1 MFRLLPEGRSMLK
14 TSRLSRSLWMIA
26 IGCLPFIGGL
36 PLIAAEVQPAMP
48 DLAPRIGAHIAND
61 YYDQT
66 RIKPV
71 LMVQRALR
79 TLESSEASIDTR
91 WQDGTISVIIADRQF
106 DLAAP
111 EPSTLEQAMKLL
123 ERVRG
128 MVDKSDLSAERKRD
142 LAYQLVNGALSVL
155 DPHTVVMPPEP
166 ANDFREDIAGEF
178 FGIGAFLHQED
189 GQISI
194 DRVMAGLPADKA
206 GVQDGDVIL
215 AVNGEKTAGLSL
227 EQAVRRIKGP
237 KGTTVVLT
245 VERKTA
251 AGAIDISVVRD
262 LVQIITMRSHRAGD
276 VGYIRMDEF
285 NGLTARDLY
294 RSVLELQQNGPMKA
308 FILDLRFNGG
318 GLLDQ
323 ARLISDFFLPKGE
336 EIVRTVTSD
345 NEPQVFNSSSRQI
358 LDIPMVVMTSGGSA
372 SAAEILSGCLQR
384 NNRAVV
390 IGATTFGKGSVQT
403 IKDLSD
409 GSRFKVTIQEYQLPG
424 GVSIQDLGVQPDVK
438 LVRHTTRQD
447 GEVDLLPFTNT
458 REVDDEFA
466 LKNKAAYEHKST
478 YELGWLAEYQTLD
491 DLRKSGLAARDFVP
505 DQEASLVISL
515 LQKTTAAPDFSVSA
529 EAATAQRSVRQFL
542 LERMKAP
549 LEEARQNEIK
559 DLAEAFAKRTP
570 SAVVWGEE
578 TAVPEQSLTVTF
590 DGPPSVKAG
599 ENAALQFTVHNSAEV
614 TVGRLYGLVD
624 ADRFSPLWEDEVAFG
639 QVSAK
644 GTVTG
649 VLNFKVPPR
658 LYAGEERFSLHLFV
672 DHGQHVITNVPVV
685 LQVEAQPRPHLGY
698 KWKIIDE
705 NKDGILQPGENAT
718 VNIDVMNDGQGASEK
733 LSVRV
738 FKDNDPFVQ
747 LEEKGGSLA
756 GIAPGAEASVN
767 VPLRI
772 LPETKEGNKV
782 KAFSAQQ
789 VKLQVRIDERF
800 DENVDA
806 RFRATLFHE
815 LTIPVGV
822 VLNPK
827 PIIQPKVQLL
837 ETTKAANNQ
846 VTLTLKVEDDNLR
859 FVTTFLNEDKVDLLS
874 ADKLPNDKIYRVTMT
889 LKPGANA
896 IRVAA
901 LDYDRLDEVLPIRLW
916 GEGSAPENNATTTV
930 AAPVV
935 KPEAQT
941 PAPFIP

>member
-1 MFRLLPEGRSMLK
+1 MPKIMPRSHSLLLMA
-14 TSRLSRSLWMIA
+14 M
-26 IGCLPFIGGL
+26 GCLPL
-36 PLIAAEVQPAMP
+36 LAADVQPAMP
-48 DLAPRIGAHIAND
+48 DLAPRIGAYIVND

-66 RIKPV
+66 RIKPA

-79 TLESSEASIDTR
+79 QLESSEASIDTR
-91 WQDGTISVIIADRQF
+91 WANGQISVMVADRQF
-106 DLAAP
+106 DVPAP
-111 EPSTLEQAMKLL
+111 EPTTLDQAMALI
-123 ERVRG
+123 ERVRVV
-128 MVDKSDLSAERKRD
+128 VDRTDLSAERKRD
-142 LAYQLVNGALSVL
+142 LAYMLVNGALSVL

-189 GQISI
+189 GQIAI

-237 KGTTVVLT
+237 KGTKVVLT
-245 VERKTA
+245 VERKSA
-251 AGAIDISVVRD
+251 AGSLDIPVVRD

-276 VGYIRMDEF
+276 VGYVRMDEF

-308 FILDLRFNGG
+308 FILDVRFNGG

-323 ARLISDFFLPKGE
+323 ARLICDFFLPKGE

-403 IKDLSD
+403 IKDLND

-438 LVRHTTRQD
+438 LIRHTTRED
-447 GEVDLLPFTNT
+447 GAVDLLPFSNN

-478 YELGWLAEYQTLD
+478 YELGWLAEYQSLD
-491 DLRKSGLAARDFVP
+491 DLRKSGIAAREFVP

-515 LQKTTAAPDFSVSA
+515 LQKAVAENDFTVAA
-529 EAATAQRSVRQFL
+529 EQATKQRSGRQFL
-542 LERMKAP
+542 LDRLQKP
-549 LEEARQNEIK
+549 LAVARQRETQ
-559 DLAEAFAKRTP
+559 DLADAFAKRMP
-570 SAVVWGEE
+570 NSVAWGEE
-578 TAVPEQSLTVTF
+578 TPVPEQALRVSFVGPATVT
-590 DGPPSVKAG
+590 AG
-599 ENAALQFTVHNSAEV
+599 EQSALQFTVHNDADAA
-614 TVGRLYGLVD
+614 VGRLYGLVQ
-624 ADRFSPLWEDEVAFG
+624 ADRFSPLWEDEIAFG
-639 QVSAK
+639 LAPAK
-644 GTVTG
+644 GTVNG

-658 LYAGEERFSLHLFV
+658 LYAGEERFEVQLFV
-672 DHGQHVITNVPVV
+672 DHGQRVITSVPVL
-685 LQVEAQPRPHLGY
+685 LQVAAQPRPHLGY
-698 KWKIIDE
+698 QWKVTDE
-705 NKDGILQPGENAT
+705 NNDGILQAGENAT
-718 VNIDVMNDGQGASEK
+718 VNLTVMNDGQGASEK
-733 LSVRV
+733 LTVRV

-747 LEEKGGSLA
+747 LDGKGGSLSA
-756 GIAPGAEASVN
+756 LAAGAEESVN

-772 LPETKEGNKV
+772 LPETQEGGKL
-782 KAFSAQQ
+782 KKFSAAQ

-822 VLNPK
+822 ALNPK
-827 PIIQPKVQLL
+827 PIIQPKVQLIDTVKG
-837 ETTKAANNQ
+837 EQNK
-846 VTLTLKVEDDNLR
+846 VTLTLKVDDDNLR
-859 FVTTFLNEDKVDLLS
+859 FVTTFLNEDKIDLLA
-874 ADKLPNDKIYRVTMT
+874 ADKLPADKLYRVSMT

-901 LDYDRLDEVLPIRLW
+901 LDYDRLDEVMPIRLW
-916 GEGSAPENNATTTV
+916 GDESTVEKTPSTAPTTTTL
-930 AAPVV
+930 AAPVS
-935 KPEAQT
+935 PA